1 MNHLLDLLKTLSIGS
16 DYSPESLEE
25 QSRNLAANQKII
37 DKYAAEIR
45 QERDAEEQD
54 NEHLAKD

>member
-16 DYSPESLEE
+16 DYSPESLEQ
-25 QSRNLAANQKII
+25 QSRNLAANQKRI

-45 QERDAEEQD
+45 KREVRDIAMNHMSE
-54 NEHLAKD
+54 N